1 MTECSGNMLHACAV
15 KYVKDQNLL
24 NEYIGCLMQHN
35 VEELEEAGQACAAK
49 VGGED
54 FKVDWPAISKCSEN
68 SQGGTLL
75 ANYGDDTHSLKPS
88 VTFIPTVQ
96 LNGSQEKQN
105 ILLKDLTRAV
115 CDSFEEPKPE
125 TCLNI

>member
-1 MTECSGNMLHACAV
+1 MLHACAIH
-15 KYVKDQNLL
+15 YVKDQNLI
-24 NEYIGCLMQHN
+24 NEYIGCMMEHN
-35 VEELEEAGQACAAK
+35 LEDLTEAGQTCATK

-54 FKVDWPAISKCSEN
+54 FVKIHWPAISTCSKN
-68 SQGGTLL
+68 SEGASLL
-75 ANYGDDTHSLKPS
+75 ANYGDDTHSLKPR

>member
-1 MTECSGNMLHACAV
+1 MEH
-15 KYVKDQNLL
+15 NLEDL
-24 NEYIGCLMQHN
+24 A
-35 VEELEEAGQACAAK
+35 EAGQTCATK

-54 FKVDWPAISKCSEN
+54 FVKIHWPAISTCSKN
-68 SQGGTLL
+68 SEGASLL

-125 TCLNI
+125 ICLNI